1 MVTCES
7 IAFIQHRYR
16 FSMKQILEKQSSGTF
31 VSLVVLVVIAASLL
45 VSLAVVSRLSSAS
58 AQGQSGASNADL
70 SQITFILG
78 GGSLEPAFSPSVT
91 YYQVRPADAFS
102 DPDWIV
108 LNVSTSAPEA
118 KVTVNGLNPVDGANG
133 RVFYLQVSTLAK
145 PVTLAIKVVAADG
158 TTTKTYTFTSVGT
171 TPPDGS
177 DPPTPTPT
185 ATPTNTPTPTHT
197 PTATPTETATPTPTV
212 APRAPVC
219 FPAVSHAPD
228 SVPPAAG
235 QQASDPG
242 QVPVLSPF
250 MAMLARHYDEA
261 LARGEADDYWHDA
274 SIEAIIGLRGE
285 ISQSGRALNDFLSRN
300 EVARVRVSS
309 HLRSVIVDLP
319 IRLLRPLSELPSV
332 RSIQYYIA
340 PEPAGF
346 SDRMPVSPNSGESE
360 DSVSGSGTP
369 TPTPTNTPTATAT
382 PTPTNTPTPTHSPT
396 TTPTPTPTPPTSI
409 TRPMPTPTS
418 ACLPPSQLVTG
429 ASSAPPRDYPKLR
442 GRLDGAFR
450 GYEEDCADGIA
461 DQGDY
466 ETIYVGISLYGD
478 FSDVVIEFLAANGV
492 AVAPWVNYGYYVAA
506 FVPVPLLGKLSELP
520 EVEYV
525 IAIEIGIPVTS
536 SSTVWKGD
544 ESTVSANGSSTPT
557 PTATATPT
565 PNDTGPRIC
574 RVPADDEAVP
584 SYGQSSEPT
593 CDYPKLGPSLELLVC
608 EYEAAVNSGQSHY
621 GHVKIHTS
629 IEYLANSAGI
639 IEFLRRNSITSFD
652 QYEREN
658 IRNVIVADVPLSL
671 LGPLSEI
678 RGVHLITVEHLAEP
692 DKSLASVTSEPAGT
706 FPSTNSLQHDEED
719 SALQC
724 DAQAST
730 KNDAARWHGADAWH
744 EAGITGDGVKVGII
758 DANFVG
764 FREQQGEEHDLP
776 SDEVA
781 RCFLYGTWSLVRG
794 P

>member
-16 FSMKQILEKQSSGTF
+16 FSMKQFLEKQSSGTF

-45 VSLAVVSRLSSAS
+45 VSLAVVSLLPSAS

-70 SQITFILG
+70 SQISFILG

-91 YYQVRPADAFS
+91 EYQRPASKRIQRPRLDHRVRVTLRFR
-102 DPDWIV
+102 
-108 LNVSTSAPEA
+108 EA

-158 TTTKTYTFTSVGT
+158 TTTKTYTLTPVGT
-171 TPPDGS
+171 APPDGWEQS
-177 DPPTPTPT
+177 TH
-185 ATPTNTPTPTHT
+185 TPTHT
-197 PTATPTETATPTPTV
+197 PTATPTETSPTPTPTV

-219 FPAVSHAPD
+219 FPPVAHAPET
-228 SVPPAAG
+228 VPPAAG

-242 QVPVLSPF
+242 EVPVLSPL
-250 MAMLARHYDEA
+250 MALKIRHYDEA
-261 LARGEADDYWHDA
+261 VARGEKAVADDWT
-274 SIEAIIGLRGE
+274 IEVIIGLRGE

-300 EVARVRVSS
+300 GVARVRVSS

-319 IRLLRPLSELPSV
+319 IRLLRSLSELPSV

-346 SDRMPVSPNSGESE
+346 SDRMPVSPNSCESE

-492 AVAPWVNYGYYVAA
+492 AVAPWDNYGYYVAA

-730 KNDAARWHGADAWH
+730 KTDAARWHGADAWH